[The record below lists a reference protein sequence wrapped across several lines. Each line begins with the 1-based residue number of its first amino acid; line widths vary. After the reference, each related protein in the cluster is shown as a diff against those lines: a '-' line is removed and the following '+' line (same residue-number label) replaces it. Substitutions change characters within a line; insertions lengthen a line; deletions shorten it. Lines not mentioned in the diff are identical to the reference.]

1 MKNRP
6 FPERLRHA
14 TAGIATAWRG
24 ESSFRAQTALAAA
37 AAITLAILRPPLVW
51 VALCLVSAAMVLALE
66 LVNTALE
73 SLADRL
79 HPEIHPAI
87 RAAKDCAAAA
97 VLVAAAT
104 AAVIGLLTVAAG
116 LKLI

>member
-51 VALCLVSAAMVLALE
+51 VAAAW
-66 LVNTALE
+66 
-73 SLADRL
+73 
-79 HPEIHPAI
+79 
-87 RAAKDCAAAA
+87 
-97 VLVAAAT
+97 
-104 AAVIGLLTVAAG
+104 
-116 LKLI
+116 